1 MAALAA
7 IDRCEKDAI
16 IRQGIS
22 PGMYRCVGTACTHA
36 GRSSTR
42 AGPVHGF
49 GLAEMHG
56 LMLDSRSCVQSAARS
71 NDDRSPAGESPCM
84 HNQRGRKKASL
95 SLSHKVQECAT
106 SCLYNDTIRPV
117 LFQDLLCHLYTH
129 AFCAFFLPMANV
141 ACCSLI
147 TSCLGA
153 KYGDESTE
161 NFRLLSNANEAIPC
175 RSNS

>member
-56 LMLDSRSCVQSAARS
+56 DSRSCVQSAARS
-71 NDDRSPAGESPCM
+71 NDDCSPAGESPCM

-129 AFCAFFLPMANV
+129 AFCAFFPSNGQRCLLFVNNLVFRSQVWRRINRKLP
-141 ACCSLI
+141 SI
-147 TSCLGA
+147 I
-153 KYGDESTE
+153 K
-161 NFRLLSNANEAIPC
+161 RK
-175 RSNS
+175 